1 MDYANPVENI
11 LTTLT
16 SQFFLLLMSSARSNL
31 ILSLKVITTQIF
43 LNLLDFKEQ
52 QKVILN
58 CVQVFISAGL
68 TFALR

>member
-43 LNLLDFKEQ
+43 LNILDFKEQ
-52 QKVILN
+52 QKVISN
-58 CVQVFISAGL
+58 CFQVFISAGL

>member
-16 SQFFLLLMSSARSNL
+16 SQFFVLLMSSARSNL

-52 QKVILN
+52 QKIVLN
-58 CVQVFISAGL
+58 CFQVFISAGL

>member
-11 LTTLT
+11 LTTLR

-43 LNLLDFKEQ
+43 LNILDFKEQ
-52 QKVILN
+52 QKVISN
-58 CVQVFISAGL
+58 CFQVFISAGL

>member
-16 SQFFLLLMSSARSNL
+16 PQFFLLLMSSARSNL

-43 LNLLDFKEQ
+43 LNILDFKEQ
-52 QKVILN
+52 QKVISN
-58 CVQVFISAGL
+58 CFQVFISAGL